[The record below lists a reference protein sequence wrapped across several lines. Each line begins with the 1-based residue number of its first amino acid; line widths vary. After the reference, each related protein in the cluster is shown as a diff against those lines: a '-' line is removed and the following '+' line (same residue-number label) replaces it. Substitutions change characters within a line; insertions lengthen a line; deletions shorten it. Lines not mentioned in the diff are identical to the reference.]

1 MNMVIVHQ
9 VYITEVGYASD
20 RLLTVMGPMLMVLD
34 CSNRGGELRIS
45 PQNRSCL
52 CTATWAAMRP
62 PYTLQKRQNDINNA
76 RKMRYIIMG
85 QVCACSML
93 PNQRISIPYHTPI
106 HHGAS
111 MAHMLYIA
119 SHSNH
124 EARRGVSAILSIIIT

>member
-1 MNMVIVHQ
+1 MVIVHQ

-85 QVCACSML
+85 QVCAAVCFLTKGFPYLIIHPSIMELLWLTCS
-93 PNQRISIPYHTPI
+93 T
-106 HHGAS
+106 
-111 MAHMLYIA
+111 
-119 SHSNH
+119 
-124 EARRGVSAILSIIIT
+124 